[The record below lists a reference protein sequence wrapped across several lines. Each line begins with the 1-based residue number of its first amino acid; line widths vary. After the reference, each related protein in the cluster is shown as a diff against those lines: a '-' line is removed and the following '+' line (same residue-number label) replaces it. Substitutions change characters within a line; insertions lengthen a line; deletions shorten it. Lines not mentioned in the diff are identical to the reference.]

1 MPTNIFK
8 IINDNIL
15 DIAKDLNSMHQKID
29 ALYTVFYQSENN
41 DVVPTEKPKT
51 DGDTPAQV

>member
-15 DIAKDLNSMHQKID
+15 AIAEDMNKMHQKID
-29 ALYTVFYQSENN
+29 ALYTVFYQSETN

-51 DGDTPAQV
+51 DGDAPTQV

>member
-15 DIAKDLNSMHQKID
+15 AIAEDMNKMHQKVD
-29 ALYTVFYQSENN
+29 ALMTVFYQSGGENAL
-41 DVVPTEKPKT
+41 TELPKT
-51 DGDTPAQV
+51 DGVALAQE

>member
-8 IINDNIL
+8 IINDNI
-15 DIAKDLNSMHQKID
+15 IAISEDLNKMHQKID